1 MKKTVYIAGALNSDA
16 VGYIKNMN
24 NTIVHGL
31 KIKKLG
37 FAVYVPGLDFLMGLV
52 DGNFNYSDY
61 FDNSQ
66 PFMVKCDYV
75 FVCPG
80 WENSKGTAK
89 EIELATNRGIP
100 VVYNDVDEMKGLN

>member
-16 VGYIKNMN
+16 VGYIKNMH
-24 NTIVHGL
+24 NTIAHGL
-31 KIKKLG
+31 KVKKLG
-37 FAVYVPGLDFLMGLV
+37 FAVYVPGTDFLMGLV
-52 DGNFNYSDY
+52 DGNFDYPDY

-66 PFMVKCDYV
+66 PFLLACNYV

-89 EIELATNRGIP
+89 EIELAKACNIP
-100 VVYNDVDEMKGLN
+100 VVYNDVDKMKGLL